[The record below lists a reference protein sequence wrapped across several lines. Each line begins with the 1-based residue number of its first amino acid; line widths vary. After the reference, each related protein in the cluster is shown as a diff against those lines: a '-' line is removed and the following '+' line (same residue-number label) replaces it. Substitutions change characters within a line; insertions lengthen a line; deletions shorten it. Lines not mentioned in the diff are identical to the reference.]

1 MERGAAVRCA
11 FLTRGVWPRS
21 ISNAMH
27 RAYPN
32 AWFEE
37 RVYTLWKEWQR
48 QHPEPVVAS
57 DGQLL
62 LGLEIAT

>member
-1 MERGAAVRCA
+1 MR
-11 FLTRGVWPRS
+11 
-21 ISNAMH
+21 

-37 RVYTLWKEWQR
+37 RVYLEWQG

-62 LGLEIAT
+62 LAL